1 MSANLKR
8 GAIIQPTT
16 ASPCVRGPPPS
27 DFLVCRFPQ
36 ADRRCRSWPS
46 VRAVLQD
53 QQHSALRPN
62 TLPRHGRH
70 KHPGLTLCSPPWL
83 AASHGAKQFPTSVA
97 PCGRSNVAPIRRLLG
112 RLQFYKQPFLRIC
125 LLWLVHAV
133 RRNTTPLALPASA
146 APVKGGCE
154 ASLRH
159 SSQESRRYCLA
170 LAPRAP
176 RWNALPGIT
185 RTRAGMRAWNVG
197 RVESAELMAAR
208 RYASLPSDLGRRH
221 VFATY
226 RRGYRG
232 LRSSSEIE
240 GSSRGTESATLQMRS
255 CYRAFP
261 IFARVIYMHSNGR
274 HLYSLMRWRSRK
286 PLGSGYFNRWN
297 VVIKCVY
304 S

>member
-1 MSANLKR
+1 MRQGSAPLRMSRLSLSSARPLLSE
-8 GAIIQPTT
+8 PV
-16 ASPCVRGPPPS
+16 VRPGSSTGPAA
-27 DFLVCRFPQ
+27 F
-36 ADRRCRSWPS
+36 
-46 VRAVLQD
+46 
-53 QQHSALRPN
+53 
-62 TLPRHGRH
+62 
-70 KHPGLTLCSPPWL
+70 SPPTRRPSTPWTSQSSRIDV
-83 AASHGAKQFPTSVA
+83 AQSTKARASHGAKQFPTSVA

-261 IFARVIYMHSNGR
+261 IFARVIYMQSNGR